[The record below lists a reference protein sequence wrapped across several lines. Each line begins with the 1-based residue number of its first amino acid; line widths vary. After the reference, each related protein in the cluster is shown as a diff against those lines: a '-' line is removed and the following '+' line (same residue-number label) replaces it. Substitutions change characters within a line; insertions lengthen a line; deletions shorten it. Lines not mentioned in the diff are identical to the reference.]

1 MTKKQKQSASI
12 NGTACDNVK
21 SEKVHKATMRE
32 YVRNAGFVI
41 KTHRRWI
48 IAATVAVLLWGL
60 FLFTMISNYERR
72 TNLYIS
78 TELETLRSELDVS
91 IKTYESFSKYVF
103 EEIINKPEV
112 LKLVAEAAV
121 GDEQIRDLKR
131 QELYQLLVADY
142 SMLTEYRFRQLHF
155 HFSDGVSFLRFHEP
169 EKFGDRL
176 FAVRDSIRVANQ
188 QQRYV
193 SGFEEGR
200 IFNGYRFVYPLR
212 YEDRHIGTVEVS
224 ISMDYLMSMLNQL
237 YPDND
242 LYFMLRRDVVEDL
255 VFEDMQDNYRQS
267 PFSPDY
273 LFDKAV
279 GAGTDKYRQS
289 FALNESLNQKIEE
302 AARGQ
307 ILKQGDFGFFIENDD
322 IDVEVR
328 FLSIKNIVGK
338 HTAYIVSLR
347 EDQNFSQMRFDHIK
361 DIILITLILFMFVI
375 LSFFYNRERIKLQK
389 LSYSDS
395 LTGIYNR
402 YMFLCQAEK
411 EFERYKRYGS
421 VFSITMIDIDHFKK
435 VNDTYGHSE
444 GDFVLR
450 EVTRIINDNLRKTDV
465 FARWGGEEFIVM
477 MPETRSDGAYSA
489 AEKLRAAIACHQFGM
504 VGQVTISLGVAMIG
518 EQDKSLELLISRA
531 DEKLYEAKRA
541 GRNRTET

>member
-60 FLFTMISNYERR
+60 LLFTIISNYERR

-242 LYFMLRRDVVEDL
+242 LYFMLRRDVVEDV

-279 GAGTDKYRQS
+279 GAEADKYRLS

-338 HTAYIVSLR
+338 QTAYIVSLR
-347 EDQNFSQMRFDHIK
+347 EDRNFSQMRFEHIK
-361 DIILITLILFMFVI
+361 DIILITLILFMFLM

-402 YMFLCQAEK
+402 YMFLRQAEK

-435 VNDTYGHSE
+435 VNDTYGHCE

-450 EVTRIINDNLRKTDV
+450 EVTRIINENLRKTDV

-477 MPETRSDGAYSA
+477 MPETRSDGAYRA

-504 VGQVTISLGVAMIG
+504 VGRVTISLGVAMIG

-531 DEKLYEAKRA
+531 DDKLYEAKRA
-541 GRNRTET
+541 GRNRTEI

>member
-41 KTHRRWI
+41 KAHRRWI

-60 FLFTMISNYERR
+60 LLFTMISNYERR

-169 EKFGDRL
+169 DKFGDRL

-242 LYFMLRRDVVEDL
+242 LYFMLRRDVVEDV

-279 GAGTDKYRQS
+279 GAEADKYRLS

-338 HTAYIVSLR
+338 QTAYIVSLR

-361 DIILITLILFMFVI
+361 DIILITLILFMFLM

-402 YMFLCQAEK
+402 YMFLRQAEK

-450 EVTRIINDNLRKTDV
+450 EVTRIINENLRKTDV

-477 MPETRSDGAYSA
+477 MPETRSDGAYIA

-504 VGQVTISLGVAMIG
+504 VGRVTISLGVAMIG

>member
-1 MTKKQKQSASI
+1 MTKKQTQSASI

-72 TNLYIS
+72 TDLYIS
-78 TELETLRSELDVS
+78 AELETLKSELDVS
-91 IKTYESFSKYVF
+91 IKSYESFSRYVF

-176 FAVRDSIRVANQ
+176 FAVRDSIRIANQ

-279 GAGTDKYRQS
+279 GAETDKYRQS

-307 ILKQGDFGFFIENDD
+307 ILKQGDFGFFIKNDD

-338 HTAYIVSLR
+338 QTAYIVSLR

-361 DIILITLILFMFVI
+361 DIILITLILFMFVM

-402 YMFLCQAEK
+402 YMFLRQAEK

-450 EVTRIINDNLRKTDV
+450 EVTRIINENLRKTDV

-504 VGQVTISLGVAMIG
+504 VGRVTISLGVAMIG

-541 GRNRTET
+541 GRNRTEI

>member
-60 FLFTMISNYERR
+60 LLFTIISNYERR

-242 LYFMLRRDVVEDL
+242 LYFMLRRDVVEDV

-273 LFDKAV
+273 FFDKAV
-279 GAGTDKYRQS
+279 GAEADKYRQS
-289 FALNESLNQKIEE
+289 FALSESLNQKIEE

-338 HTAYIVSLR
+338 QTAYIVSLR

-361 DIILITLILFMFVI
+361 DIILITLILFMFLM

-402 YMFLCQAEK
+402 YMFLRQAEK

-504 VGQVTISLGVAMIG
+504 VGRVTISLGVAMIG